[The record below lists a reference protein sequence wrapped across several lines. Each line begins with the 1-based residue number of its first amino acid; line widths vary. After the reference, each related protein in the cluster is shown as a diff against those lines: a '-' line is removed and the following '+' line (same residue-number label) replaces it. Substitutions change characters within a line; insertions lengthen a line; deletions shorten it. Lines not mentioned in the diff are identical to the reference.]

1 MGPTEQK
8 ATIYYIKCRYIRK
21 RKLVQFVQYSC
32 KDQKAYNKKMN
43 GNKSGE
49 RAHKRAEDDANAIA
63 IVIVKYIQQ
72 SAGQKNEK
80 KTKPERERGDPS
92 AAVTPSHILY
102 SCYQFDIAHIRNSLV
117 LVF

>member
-80 KTKPERERGDPS
+80 KKRNQKEKEGTHLQL
-92 AAVTPSHILY
+92 SHRLTFFIPATNLIL
-102 SCYQFDIAHIRNSLV
+102 HIFEIL
-117 LVF
+117 